1 MRGLMGDGPIVDGC
15 DYPFSEEG
23 CQVLPTQVSF
33 GLLALG
39 VSPKGHDVF
48 CHGTLLELVFDRLL
62 RVWTG
67 GFKKFLKV
75 LIWLWHLALE
85 ITLGGHDTLFVGA
98 IRFLVVIVAA
108 GSSHDLLG
116 VPLLFLSTVFGAFLS
131 TFAIGFGRCPPPPR
145 PVLRTIFPSP

>member
-1 MRGLMGDGPIVDGC
+1 MICLIKSDQGITPSKVCRGGRTHRIDFPTHKIELMRGLMGDGPIVDGC

-67 GFKKFLKV
+67 
-75 LIWLWHLALE
+75 
-85 ITLGGHDTLFVGA
+85 
-98 IRFLVVIVAA
+98 
-108 GSSHDLLG
+108 
-116 VPLLFLSTVFGAFLS
+116 
-131 TFAIGFGRCPPPPR
+131 
-145 PVLRTIFPSP
+145 